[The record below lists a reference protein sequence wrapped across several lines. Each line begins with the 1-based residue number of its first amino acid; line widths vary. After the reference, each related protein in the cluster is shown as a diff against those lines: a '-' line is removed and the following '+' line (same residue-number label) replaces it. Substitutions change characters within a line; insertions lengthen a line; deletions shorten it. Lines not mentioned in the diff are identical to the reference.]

1 VAAVGEL
8 TQAFL
13 MVSGGA
19 RERGTTDAQTD
30 YGRESLADSLAGLA
44 MTGNSPDARSAYCAR
59 AIHLV
64 LGLADTHHS
73 IAGRKD
79 RILQRGIP

>member
-30 YGRESLADSLAGLA
+30 YGRESLADSLAGASNDRELA
-44 MTGNSPDARSAYCAR
+44 RR
-59 AIHLV
+59 QIRV
-64 LGLADTHHS
+64 LREGAPFTSSLA
-73 IAGRKD
+73 
-79 RILQRGIP
+79 